1 MPVLVGGHSTPAL
14 RRAARLGDGWIAAGS
29 DLETLPRLIA
39 ELRGH
44 LREHGRDAARFEIH
58 VMAPYDGYDLE
69 TARRLR
75 ELGVTAAIYTPRNP
89 YLEPD
94 VPLRR
99 KRDMVRRIAD
109 EIIAK
114 L

>member
-1 MPVLVGGHSTPAL
+1 MSNEDCGRSQSGRSAGCLPYNNSPA
-14 RRAARLGDGWIAAGS
+14 ASEITKTGI
-29 DLETLPRLIA
+29 
-39 ELRGH
+39 
-44 LREHGRDAARFEIH
+44 EIH
-58 VMAPYDGYDLE
+58 VMAPYDGYELE

-109 EIIAK
+109 EIIAR